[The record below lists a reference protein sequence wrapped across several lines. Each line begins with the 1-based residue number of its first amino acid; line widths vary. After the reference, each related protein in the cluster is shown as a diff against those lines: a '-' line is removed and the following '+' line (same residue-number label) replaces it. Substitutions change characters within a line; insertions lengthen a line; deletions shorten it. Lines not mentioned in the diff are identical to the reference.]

1 MGNDSSKENEVNNE
15 YITFESIH
23 KYIGI
28 TDKMLFKN
36 YLHEVFIDLSLTD
49 PQTKKN
55 ILTKLFFMII

>member
-36 YLHEVFIDLSLTD
+36 VFNRSSN
-49 PQTKKN
+49 KKK
-55 ILTKLFFMII
+55 IF

>member
-1 MGNDSSKENEVNNE
+1 MGNDSSKEKEVNNE

-49 PQTKKN
+49 PQTKKK
-55 ILTKLFFMII
+55 IF